1 MERGTSSRPSS
12 ELERPS
18 SALVLRGCGV
28 RLPITGDPGKWS
40 AAERES
46 EGVIVVM
53 TGGTT

>member
-1 MERGTSSRPSS
+1 MSGRLSW

-18 SALVLRGCGV
+18 SARTLWGCGV
-28 RLPITGDPGKWS
+28 RLPITGEPGKWQ

-46 EGVIVVM
+46 EGVTVVT